1 MSKDTKFSAFYYS
14 TRKKL
19 VACDRPLVMGILNV
33 TDNSFYDGGRHN
45 SPDKALSH
53 AGSLLADGADII
65 DIGASSGIR
74 LPSPAEEMERLLP
87 TVALVRQS
95 YPDAIIS
102 VDTCFSQTARAAVD
116 HGADII
122 NDISGGQWD
131 TRMFET
137 VAELQVPYI
146 LMHTTGQ
153 PDIMQHHCDYT
164 DIVQDLCL
172 YFSERLERLYS
183 MGVKDVW
190 IDPGFG
196 FGKTVEQNFE
206 LLDRLGELTSVFRE
220 PILVGL
226 SRKSMIY
233 KTLGTTPDGA
243 LAGTIALD
251 TKALLLGASILR
263 VHDPKPAADTVK
275 LLFPKTTDKQAQQ

>member
-65 DIGASSGIR
+65 DIGAASSRPGIR

-102 VDTCFSQTARAAVD
+102 VDTCFSQTARAAVA

-196 FGKTVEQNFE
+196 FGKTVEQNFSLMNE
-206 LLDRLGELTSVFRE
+206 LERLLVMEL
-220 PILVGL
+220 PLLVGVA
-226 SRKSMIY
+226 RKSRIF
-233 KTLGTTPDGA
+233 KTLGVTPEEALNGTTV
-243 LAGTIALD
+243 LNTIALA
-251 TKALLLGASILR
+251 KGASILR
-263 VHDPKPAADTVK
+263 VHDVR
-275 LLFPKTTDKQAQQ
+275 QAVECIQLVRPFNRNNVQ